1 MSYLDKLLA
10 AGSLCL
16 QRSLR
21 MMPVTIHRWL
31 LLRGAQK
38 NGSMENRSG
47 AWGALAASKKK
58 IDRPLFALCVLVAS
72 VTGSAYAAPITGTMT
87 GNYFTVLSDPDFNQH
102 QLTSLTVQ
110 AQLGPN
116 GLPVFSSG
124 SVPVN
129 DLTTD
134 NEITWWSPSLNSNV
148 IVSSVPSG
156 VVNLPLN
163 TSMYAPAPGVGTGPS
178 PNNLGFLTAHF
189 TATIL
194 SASPTL
200 YAFLGADDDAF
211 LYIDGQLIS
220 QIGGV
225 HAFEYAPVASFASAG
240 SHTLDLFYA
249 DREQTEARL
258 FFALSDTPTLVIPEP
273 ATFALLAAS
282 LIGFAFSRR
291 GILKRKDSSR
301 CAKSLVFQGHSLDA
315 RGWRHLNS

>member
-10 AGSLCL
+10 TGSLCL

-21 MMPVTIHRWL
+21 MMPVT
-31 LLRGAQK
+31 
-38 NGSMENRSG
+38 
-47 AWGALAASKKK
+47 
-58 IDRPLFALCVLVAS
+58 RPILALCVLVAAA
-72 VTGSAYAAPITGTMT
+72 TGSAYAAPIAGTMT

-129 DLTTD
+129 DLTAD

-148 IVSSVPSG
+148 LVSPIPSG
-156 VVNLPLN
+156 VVSLPLD
-163 TSMYAPAPGVGTGPS
+163 TTMYAPAPGIGTGPS

-200 YAFLGADDDAF
+200 YAFLGADDDSF
-211 LYIDGQLIS
+211 LYIDGQLVS

-225 HAFEYAPVASFASAG
+225 HNFAYAPVASFASSG

-249 DREQTEARL
+249 DREQTEGRL

-273 ATFALLAAS
+273 GTVALLAIS
-282 LIGFAFSRR
+282 LIGFAFSGRR
-291 GILKRKDSSR
+291 ILGRKDR
-301 CAKSLVFQGHSLDA
+301 
-315 RGWRHLNS
+315 